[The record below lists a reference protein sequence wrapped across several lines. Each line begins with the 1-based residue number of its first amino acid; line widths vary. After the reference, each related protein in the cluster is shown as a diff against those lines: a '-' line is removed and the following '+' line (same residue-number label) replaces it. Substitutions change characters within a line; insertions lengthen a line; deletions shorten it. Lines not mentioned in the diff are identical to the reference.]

1 MALTTAVITVSPHL
15 LCSGTPAVVGDHV
28 TIVVDPAQF
37 EDAEDIVGEITS
49 TEEVTTSVRGC
60 QTQLT
65 CGIAYTI
72 EFNDSLLPTG
82 LSELLNCHVL
92 SIRCADCCSQWKRT
106 ELVKVV
112 LQPDDVLATEY
123 YTQIRIPEDWDV
135 WGVAF
140 WIDSW
145 NSAYGEPD
153 PITDLT
159 AHLMVSDVGG
169 NSATTDIAGTEAT
182 ILRAT
187 PETYKKASLAAPVR
201 IDAGRQLWVHVTAN
215 GGNAPAV
222 GLGVAIYFRLASDS

>member
-1 MALTTAVITVSPHL
+1 MALTTAVITVAPQI
-15 LCSGTPAVVGDHV
+15 LCQGTAAVVGDKV

-37 EDAEDIVGEITS
+37 AEAEDIVGEITA

-60 QTQLT
+60 QSQLT

-72 EFNDSLLPTG
+72 EFDDSLLPDG

-92 SIRCADCCSQWKRT
+92 SIRCADCCSQWART

-112 LQPDDVLATEY
+112 LQPDDVLASEY
-123 YTQIRIPEDWDV
+123 YTQLRVPEDWDI

-140 WIDSW
+140 WNDAW
-145 NSAYGEPD
+145 NSAYGQPS

-159 AHLMVSDVGG
+159 AHVMVSDVGG
-169 NSATTDIAGTEAT
+169 NSATADIAGTEAT

-187 PETYKKASLAAPVR
+187 PETYKKVALSSPIR
-201 IDAGRQLWVHVTAN
+201 IDAGRQLWVNVTAN
-215 GGNAPAV
+215 GGNAPAI
-222 GLGVAIYFRLASDS
+222 GLGVAFYYRLASDS